1 VHGIQLAARDEDHA
15 RMRKNL
21 APAFSDKAI
30 RTIEPVVT
38 KYITLLI
45 HKLHERAEKPM
56 NIEHWFN
63 FTMFDLMGDLTFG
76 ESFGCLEKSTLHVS
90 CVHWKVSQI

>member
-1 VHGIQLAARDEDHA
+1 MHGIQLTARDEDHA

-30 RTIEPVVT
+30 RNIEPVVT
-38 KYITLLI
+38 KYVSLLI
-45 HKLHERAEKPM
+45 HKLQECSENPM

-63 FTMFDLMGDLTFG
+63 FTLFDLMGDLTFA
-76 ESFGCLEKSTLHVS
+76 ESFGCLEKSKLHVS
-90 CVHWKVSQI
+90 CVY